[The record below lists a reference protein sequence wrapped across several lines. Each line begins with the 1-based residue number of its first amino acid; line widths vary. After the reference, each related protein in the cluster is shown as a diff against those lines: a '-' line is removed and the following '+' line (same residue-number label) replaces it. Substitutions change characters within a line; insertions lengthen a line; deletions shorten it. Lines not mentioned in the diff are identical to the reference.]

1 MISCYIVDDEKNN
14 IKLLEKIINEFC
26 PHFKVIGNSTDVVVA
41 FNQINHLKPDLV
53 FLDVV
58 MPLGDSFGLLDRLL
72 PLNFEVIMVTA
83 HEKYAFKAISYD
95 VLGYL
100 LKPVNIKELQDLAQ
114 KAIYKIS
121 NKKSVENLNILVSGI
136 NNSKLIHPNIAVP
149 TIEGLLFFDLEN
161 IIRIEAGGSYSN
173 IFTTDRKKIMSSK
186 NIKEFEEI
194 LPKNKFFR
202 VHNSHIININK
213 LSKYEKGR
221 GGFVILEDG
230 TKIEVA
236 SRRKIDFLNLF
247 K

>member
-1 MISCYIVDDEKNN
+1 
-14 IKLLEKIINEFC
+14 
-26 PHFKVIGNSTDVVVA
+26 
-41 FNQINHLKPDLV
+41 
-53 FLDVV
+53 
-58 MPLGDSFGLLDRLL
+58 
-72 PLNFEVIMVTA
+72 
-83 HEKYAFKAISYD
+83 
-95 VLGYL
+95 
-100 LKPVNIKELQDLAQ
+100 LQDLAQ

-121 NKKSVENLNILVSGI
+121 NKKSIENLNILVSGI

-149 TIEGLLFFDLEN
+149 TIEGLLFIDLEN

-202 VHNSHIININK
+202 VHNSHIINIIK